1 METKMVLEKKK
12 RDKKSRE
19 EREMEEKREKPNF
32 LYYFFGIVYIILMS
46 YM

>member
-1 METKMVLEKKK
+1 MVLEKKK